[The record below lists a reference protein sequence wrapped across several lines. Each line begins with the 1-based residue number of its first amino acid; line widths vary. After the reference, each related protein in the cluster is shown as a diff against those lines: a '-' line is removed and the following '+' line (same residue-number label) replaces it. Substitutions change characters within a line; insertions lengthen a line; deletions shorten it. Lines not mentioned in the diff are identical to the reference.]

1 MKFYLIILSALIS
14 FRATGQEIVVKG
26 KFVGDSIRIGEP
38 VPYIL
43 TASYPSSY
51 QVLFPDSLFDLKPFE
66 YDRRNYFPTVT
77 TNGVSYDSAVYW
89 VSSFEI
95 DQVQYLSI
103 PILQLINGDSLFFR
117 PEVDSVFLSSSTK
130 SVEDSISNKQL
141 PLKTDTTYQAV
152 NFLFNYPALILGVG
166 IFVLVL
172 IAVWLIFGK
181 RIRQWW
187 SRRRLMKSFQDFE
200 QTFQQL
206 LERIR
211 ERGEISEAE
220 QAIRVWKKYLENLE
234 GIPYTRFTTK
244 EIVSLEQHQSIQEAL
259 RSIDRRIYGRV
270 PSKEVNEYFT
280 LKSFSEDQYLKKLE
294 ELKK

>member
-14 FRATGQEIVVKG
+14 LRTPGQEIVVRG
-26 KFVGDSIRIGEP
+26 KFVSDSIRIGEP

-95 DQVQYLSI
+95 DHLQYLSI
-103 PILQLINGDSLFFR
+103 PILQLINGDSVIFR
-117 PEVDSVFLSSSTK
+117 PEVDSVFLSSNTK
-130 SVEDSISNKQL
+130 SVADSLSNGQL
-141 PLKTDTTYQAV
+141 PLKTDTAYQAV
-152 NFLFNYPALILGVG
+152 NFLFNYPALMIGFG
-166 IFVLVL
+166 IFIVLL
-172 IAVWLIFGK
+172 ITVWLIFGK

-187 SRRRLMKSFQDFE
+187 SRRQLMKSFQDFDHA
-200 QTFQQL
+200 FQQVL
-206 LERIR
+206 DRIR
-211 ERGEISEAE
+211 EHGEIKEAE
-220 QAIRVWKKYLENLE
+220 QAIRIWKKYLENLE

-280 LKSFSEDQYLKKLE
+280 LKTFSEDQYIKKLE